1 VERGYKI
8 ATLDT
13 MPVIGMFA
21 NANYQKGSSIGG
33 PLLGILNMIT
43 GDKARTYANSIPI
56 VSPITKIVN
65 SVYDSQAAVKTK
77 AVKKKAVKKKAVK
90 KKAVKKAVK
99 KNGSKKSKKKSS
111 KAKKTNR

>member
-1 VERGYKI
+1 VEGGYKI

-13 MPVIGMFA
+13 IPVIGMFA

-77 AVKKKAVKKKAVK
+77 AVKKKAVKK
-90 KKAVKKAVK
+90 AVK
-99 KNGSKKSKKKSS
+99 KNVSKKSKKKSS
-111 KAKKTNR
+111 KAKKTHR